1 MKPINSR
8 NVMAM
13 AIMASLATTSV
24 AEITIE
30 EVVVSARKR
39 AENLQEVPI
48 AVTAFTEAQIES
60 AGIQRPADFIS
71 LMPNV
76 TMVDSAN
83 VGDTQV
89 SIRGIVSTRDAEST
103 FAYVVDGVLV
113 TNPNGFNEEL
123 MDVSQIEVLK
133 GPQGALYGRNAV
145 AGAIIVTTNRP
156 DEEFEGKMKV
166 GAGNNG
172 SKNASLTLSGGLA
185 EGVLGRFSLSQR
197 ETDGH
202 YSNALTG
209 ANSVDFLEDT
219 TVRGR
224 VIWDVSEEL
233 SLDFR
238 GGKSE
243 VSGGAI
249 NFNAVF
255 AIPAFA
261 AGFGPSFFKD
271 VNDHEFIFSNN
282 VPGENEQETTE
293 FSMKADWD
301 RDGID
306 VTTVLSYSDLE
317 EYLLSDGTSATFYG
331 YELTDAC
338 QADRATLNNTPT
350 ALGGAGRSDLFGDF
364 FGPFG
369 IFPGNGGA
377 DPDFTGIYG
386 PYTPTACDGYQ
397 YQERNQSDT
406 SLEIRLTSDDD
417 SDVSWIAGVYAAEI
431 EREVVVAYGA
441 DTGNGFLR
449 QGYVSPTGPN
459 PTDLMFSDQFDT
471 SVMAIFGQLEF
482 DISEDMEIAVA
493 GRFDR
498 EERDVRN
505 QVPNEAGSGLN
516 INSSGS
522 INPAFASNPNG
533 IPKRSA
539 TFSQFQPKVTWSW
552 NAAEDLNLYASW
564 GVGFRSGGFNSIGSE
579 ALLDLWYGDT
589 CPSFVPSCGDPGVA
603 VNANLSVQDEYE
615 KEVSTSFEFGSKM
628 EFFDNRLRV
637 NAAVFQTEVE
647 DNQFFEFFAGP
658 FGLMRVV
665 TTIDELEIQGFE
677 MDFNAVVTEN
687 LSVFG
692 GAGFLD
698 SEIIQNDHRPLSE
711 GNEAPQSPDRTYN
724 LGAQFEMAVSSGV
737 EMTARL
743 DWQYVGEMAFHTLQ
757 GEATPTIWQVFNG
770 PGLTQE
776 MSKAKRDAYDTLNAR
791 ISFDAENWGVTIWG
805 RNVLMKSI
813 WKRSFQRLN
822 LVVHLSTQVPRTL
835 MALTLTTGSKIA

>member
-1 MKPINSR
+1 MNITYAKKALVIA
-8 NVMAM
+8 V
-13 AIMASLATTSV
+13 LANFSAASV
-24 AEITIE
+24 AEIAIE

-48 AVTAFTEAQIES
+48 AVTAFTESQIES

-156 DEEFEGKMKV
+156 DEEFEGKVKV

-185 EGVLGRFSLSQR
+185 EGVLGRISVNQR

-209 ANSVDFLEDT
+209 ASSVDFLEDT

-224 VIWDVSEEL
+224 VIWDVNEEL

-238 GGKSE
+238 GGMSE

-306 VTTVLSYSDLE
+306 VTAVLSYSDLE

-338 QADRATLNNTPT
+338 QSDRATLNNTP
-350 ALGGAGRSDLFGDF
+350 AAFGGADRSDLFGDF
-364 FGPFG
+364 FSPFG
-369 IFPGNGGA
+369 VFPGNGGA

-386 PYTPTACDGYQ
+386 PYTPTSCDGYQ

-417 SDVSWIAGVYAAEI
+417 SDISWIAGVYAAEI

-449 QGYVSPTGPN
+449 QSYVAPTGPN

-471 SVMAIFGQLEF
+471 SVVAIFGQLEF
-482 DISEDMEIAVA
+482 DISDDMEIAVA
-493 GRFDR
+493 GRYDR
-498 EERDVRN
+498 EERDVKN

-522 INPAFASNPNG
+522 INPAFAGNPNG
-533 IPKRSA
+533 IPNRSA

-589 CPSFVPSCGDPGVA
+589 CPAFVPSCATGGVA
-603 VNANLSVQDEYE
+603 VDANLGVSDEYK

-637 NAAVFQTEVE
+637 NASVFQTEVE
-647 DNQFFEFFAGP
+647 DSQFFEFFAGP

-687 LSVFG
+687 LSLFG

-698 SEIIQNDHRPLSE
+698 SEITQNDHRPLSE
-711 GNEAPQSPDRTYN
+711 GNEAPQAPDRTYN
-724 LGAQFEMAVSSGV
+724 LGAQFEMAVSDGV

-743 DWQYVGEMAFHTLQ
+743 DWQYVGEVAFHTLQ

-770 PGLTQE
+770 PGLTQD

-805 RNVLMKSI
+805 RNVTDEKYLEEI
-813 WKRSFQRLN
+813 IPAPEFGGSFIHPGAKDSYGIDFNYRF
-822 LVVHLSTQVPRTL
+822 
-835 MALTLTTGSKIA
+835 

>member
-1 MKPINSR
+1 MKPINSK

-13 AIMASLATTSV
+13 AILASVATTSV

-156 DEEFEGKMKV
+156 DEEFEGKVKV

-185 EGVLGRFSLSQR
+185 EGVLGRVSVSQR

-202 YSNALTG
+202 YSNSFTG
-209 ANSVDFLEDT
+209 AKSVDFMEDT

-224 VIWDVSEEL
+224 LIWDVNEEL
-233 SLDFR
+233 SFDVR
-238 GGKSE
+238 AGMSE

-255 AIPAFA
+255 ALPAFA
-261 AGFGPSFFKD
+261 NDFGLGPTFFAD
-271 VNDHEFIFSNN
+271 VNDQEFIFSNN
-282 VPGENEQETTE
+282 VPGENEQETSE
-293 FSMKADWD
+293 FSVKADWD
-301 RDGID
+301 RDGVD
-306 VTTVLSYSDLE
+306 VSLVLSYSDLE

-338 QADRATLNNTPT
+338 QTDRATLNNMPT
-350 ALGGAGRSDLFGDF
+350 EMGGAGRSDLFGDF
-364 FGPFG
+364 FSPFG
-369 IFPGNGGA
+369 VFPSGIGQE
-377 DPDFTGIYG
+377 FTGIYG

-406 SLEIRLTSDDD
+406 SLELRLTSDDD
-417 SDVSWIAGVYAAEI
+417 AEISWIAGVYAAEI
-431 EREVVVAYGA
+431 EREVTVSYGA

-449 QGYVSPTGPN
+449 QGYVGPTGPN

-471 SVMAIFGQLEF
+471 SVMTVFGQLEF
-482 DISEDMEIAVA
+482 DITDDMELAFA
-493 GRFDR
+493 ARYDR
-498 EERDVRN
+498 EERDVTN
-505 QVPNEAGSGLN
+505 QVPNETGSGLL
-516 INSSGS
+516 SQPTGS
-522 INPAFASNPNG
+522 INPAFAANPNG
-533 IPKRSA
+533 IPSRSA

-552 NAAEDLNLYASW
+552 SAAEDLNLYASW

-579 ALLDLWYGDT
+579 ALIDFWYNNNGDGT
-589 CPSFVPSCGDPGVA
+589 KPGALVDGK
-603 VNANLSVQDEYE
+603 LSVKDEYD
-615 KEVSTSFEFGSKM
+615 KEVSTSIEFGSKM

-637 NAAVFQTEVE
+637 NASIFSTDVE
-647 DNQFFEFFAGP
+647 DNQFFEFYAGP

-665 TTIDELEIQGFE
+665 TTIEDLQIQGFE
-677 MDFNAVVTEN
+677 MDFNAVLTEN
-687 LSVFG
+687 LSMFG
-692 GAGFLD
+692 GMGILD
-698 SEIIQNDHRPLSE
+698 SEIKRNNHRPATV
-711 GNEAPQSPDRTYN
+711 GNEAPQAPDRTYN
-724 LGAQFEMAVSSGV
+724 LGAQFETEVSSGIN
-737 EMTARL
+737 MTARL

-757 GEATPTIWQVFNG
+757 GEATPSIWQVFY
-770 PGLTQE
+770 PGASITQDF
-776 MSKAKRDAYDTLNAR
+776 SKAKRDAYDTLNAR

-805 RNVLMKSI
+805 RNVTDEKYLEEI
-813 WKRSFQRLN
+813 IPAPEFGGSF
-822 LVVHLSTQVPRTL
+822 VHPSAKDSYGIDFNYRF
-835 MALTLTTGSKIA
+835 

>member
-1 MKPINSR
+1 MKAINSR

-30 EVVVSARKR
+30 EIVVSARKR

-156 DEEFEGKMKV
+156 DEEFEGKVKV

-185 EGVLGRFSLSQR
+185 EGVLGRVSVSQR

-209 ANSVDFLEDT
+209 ASSVDFLEDT

-224 VIWDVSEEL
+224 VIWDVNEEL

-238 GGKSE
+238 GGMSE

-261 AGFGPSFFKD
+261 AGFGPTFFKD
-271 VNDHEFIFSNN
+271 VNEHEFIFSNN

-293 FSMKADWD
+293 FSIKADWD
-301 RDGID
+301 RDGVD
-306 VTTVLSYSDLE
+306 VTAILSYSDLE

-338 QADRATLNNTPT
+338 QADRATLNNAPT
-350 ALGGAGRSDLFGDF
+350 AFGGADRSDLFGDF

-369 IFPGNGGA
+369 VFPGNGGA

-417 SDVSWIAGVYAAEI
+417 ADISWIAGVYAAEI

-449 QGYVSPTGPN
+449 QGYVGPTGPN

-482 DISEDMEIAVA
+482 DISDDMEIAVA

-603 VNANLSVQDEYE
+603 VDANLSVQDEYK

-770 PGLTQE
+770 PGLTQD

-805 RNVLMKSI
+805 RNVTDEKYLEEI
-813 WKRSFQRLN
+813 IPAPEFGGSFIHPGAKDSYGIDFNYRF
-822 LVVHLSTQVPRTL
+822 
-835 MALTLTTGSKIA
+835 

>member
-1 MKPINSR
+1 MKPINSK

-13 AIMASLATTSV
+13 AILASVATTSV

-156 DEEFEGKMKV
+156 DEEFEGKVKV

-185 EGVLGRFSLSQR
+185 EGVLGRVSVSQR

-202 YSNALTG
+202 YSNSFTG
-209 ANSVDFLEDT
+209 AKSVDFMEDT

-224 VIWDVSEEL
+224 LIWDVNEEL
-233 SLDFR
+233 SFDVR
-238 GGKSE
+238 AGMSE

-255 AIPAFA
+255 ALPAFA
-261 AGFGPSFFKD
+261 NDFGLGPTFFAD
-271 VNDHEFIFSNN
+271 VNDQEFIFSNN
-282 VPGENEQETTE
+282 VPGENEQETSE
-293 FSMKADWD
+293 FSVKADWD
-301 RDGID
+301 RDGVD
-306 VTTVLSYSDLE
+306 VSLVLSYSDLE

-338 QADRATLNNTPT
+338 QTDRATLNNMPT
-350 ALGGAGRSDLFGDF
+350 EMGGAGRSDLFGDF
-364 FGPFG
+364 FSPFG
-369 IFPGNGGA
+369 VFPSGIGQE
-377 DPDFTGIYG
+377 FTGIYG

-406 SLEIRLTSDDD
+406 SLELRLTSDDD
-417 SDVSWIAGVYAAEI
+417 AEISWIAGVYAAEI
-431 EREVVVAYGA
+431 EREVTVSYGA

-449 QGYVSPTGPN
+449 QGYVGPTGPN

-471 SVMAIFGQLEF
+471 SVMAVFGQLEF
-482 DISEDMEIAVA
+482 DITDDMELAFA
-493 GRFDR
+493 ARYDR
-498 EERDVRN
+498 EERDVTN
-505 QVPNEAGSGLN
+505 QVPNETGSGLL
-516 INSSGS
+516 SQPTGS
-522 INPAFASNPNG
+522 INPAFAANPNG
-533 IPKRSA
+533 IPSRSA

-552 NAAEDLNLYASW
+552 SAAEDLNLYASW

-579 ALLDLWYGDT
+579 ALIDFWYNNNGDGT
-589 CPSFVPSCGDPGVA
+589 NPGALVDGK
-603 VNANLSVQDEYE
+603 LSVKDEYD
-615 KEVSTSFEFGSKM
+615 KEVSTSIEFGSKM

-637 NAAVFQTEVE
+637 NASIFSTDVE
-647 DNQFFEFFAGP
+647 DNQFFEFYAGP

-665 TTIDELEIQGFE
+665 TTIEDLQIQGFE
-677 MDFNAVVTEN
+677 MDFNAVLTEN
-687 LSVFG
+687 LSMFG
-692 GAGFLD
+692 GMGILD
-698 SEIIQNDHRPLSE
+698 SEIKRNNHRPATV
-711 GNEAPQSPDRTYN
+711 GNEAPQAPDRTYN
-724 LGAQFEMAVSSGV
+724 LGAQFETEVSSGIN
-737 EMTARL
+737 MTARL

-757 GEATPTIWQVFNG
+757 GEATPSIWQVFY
-770 PGLTQE
+770 PGASITQDF
-776 MSKAKRDAYDTLNAR
+776 SKAKRDAYDTLNAR

-805 RNVLMKSI
+805 RNVTDEKYLEEI
-813 WKRSFQRLN
+813 IPAPEFGGSF
-822 LVVHLSTQVPRTL
+822 VHPSAKDSYGIDFNYRF
-835 MALTLTTGSKIA
+835 

>member
-1 MKPINSR
+1 MKAINSK
-8 NVMAM
+8 NVI
-13 AIMASLATTSV
+13 AIAILASIATTSV

-48 AVTAFTEAQIES
+48 AVTAFTAAQIES

-156 DEEFEGKMKV
+156 DEEFEGKVKV

-172 SKNASLTLSGGLA
+172 STNASLTLNGGLA
-185 EGVLGRFSLSQR
+185 EGVLGRVSVSQR

-202 YSNALTG
+202 YSNSFTG
-209 ANSVDFLEDT
+209 ANSVDFMEDT

-224 VIWDVSEEL
+224 LIWDVNAEL
-233 SLDFR
+233 SFDFR
-238 GGKSE
+238 AGMSE

-255 AIPAFA
+255 ALPAFA
-261 AGFGPSFFKD
+261 NDFNLGPSFFAD
-271 VNDHEFIFSNN
+271 VNDQEFIFSNN
-282 VPGENEQETTE
+282 VPGENEQETSE
-293 FSMKADWD
+293 FSVKADWD
-301 RDGID
+301 RDGVD
-306 VTTVLSYSDLE
+306 VSVVLSYSDLE

-338 QADRATLNNTPT
+338 QADRATLNNMPT
-350 ALGGAGRSDLFGDF
+350 AIGGAGRSDLFGEF
-364 FGPFG
+364 FSPFG
-369 IFPGNGGA
+369 VFPSGIDQEFA
-377 DPDFTGIYG
+377 GIYG

-406 SLEIRLTSDDD
+406 SLEVRLTSDDD
-417 SDVSWIAGVYAAEI
+417 AEVSWIAGVYAAEI
-431 EREVVVAYGA
+431 ERQVVVAYGA

-449 QGYVSPTGPN
+449 QAYVPATGPN
-459 PTDLMFSDQFDT
+459 PTDLLFDDQFDT
-471 SVMAIFGQLEF
+471 SVMAVFGQLEF
-482 DISEDMEIAVA
+482 DITDDMEVA
-493 GRFDR
+493 FAARYDR
-498 EERDVRN
+498 EERDVNN

-516 INSSGS
+516 VNSTGS
-522 INPAFASNPNG
+522 INPAFAANPGG
-533 IPKRSA
+533 IPNRSA
-539 TFSQFQPKVTWSW
+539 TFSHFQPKVTWSW
-552 NAAEDLNLYASW
+552 NAAEDMNLYASW

-579 ALLDLWYGDT
+579 ALIDFWYNDNGDGT
-589 CPSFVPSCGDPGVA
+589 NPGALVDGE
-603 VNANLSVQDEYE
+603 LSVKDEYD
-615 KEVSTSFEFGSKM
+615 KEVSTSIEFGSKM

-637 NAAVFQTEVE
+637 NASIFSTDVE
-647 DNQFFEFFAGP
+647 DNQFFEFYAGP

-665 TTIDELEIQGFE
+665 TTIEDLQIQGFE
-677 MDFNAVVTEN
+677 MDFNAVLTEN
-687 LSVFG
+687 LSMFG
-692 GAGFLD
+692 GMGILD
-698 SEIIQNDHRPLSE
+698 SEIKRNNHRPLTV
-711 GNEAPQSPDRTYN
+711 GNEAPQAPDRTYN
-724 LGAQFEMAVSSGV
+724 LGAQFETEVSSGINL
-737 EMTARL
+737 TARL

-757 GEATPTIWQVFNG
+757 GEATPSIWQVFY
-770 PGLTQE
+770 PGASITQDF
-776 MSKAKRDAYDTLNAR
+776 SKAKRDAYDTLNAR
-791 ISFDAENWGVTIWG
+791 ISVDGENWGVTIWG
-805 RNVLMKSI
+805 RNVTDEKYLEEI
-813 WKRSFQRLN
+813 IPAPEFGGSFIHPGAKDSYGIDFNYRF
-822 LVVHLSTQVPRTL
+822 
-835 MALTLTTGSKIA
+835 

>member
-1 MKPINSR
+1 MKAINSK

-13 AIMASLATTSV
+13 AILASLATTSV

-48 AVTAFTEAQIES
+48 AVTAFTASQIES

-156 DEEFEGKMKV
+156 DEEFEGKVKV

-185 EGVLGRFSLSQR
+185 EGVLGRVSVSQR

-209 ANSVDFLEDT
+209 AKSVDFMEDT

-224 VIWDVSEEL
+224 LIWDVNEEL

-238 GGKSE
+238 AGMSE

-301 RDGID
+301 RDGVDISAI
-306 VTTVLSYSDLE
+306 LSYSDLE

-338 QADRATLNNTPT
+338 QSDRATLNNTP
-350 ALGGAGRSDLFGDF
+350 AGLGGADRTDLFGDF

-369 IFPGNGGA
+369 VFPGNNGA

-431 EREVVVAYGA
+431 EREAIVAYGA

-449 QGYVSPTGPN
+449 QGYVAPSGPN

-471 SVMAIFGQLEF
+471 SVVAIFGQLEF
-482 DISEDMEIAVA
+482 DISDDMEIAVA
-493 GRFDR
+493 GRYDR
-498 EERDVRN
+498 EARDVRN

-522 INPAFASNPNG
+522 INPAFAANPNG

-589 CPSFVPSCGDPGVA
+589 CPSFVPTCGDPGVA
-603 VNANLSVQDEYE
+603 VDANLSVSDEYQ

-647 DNQFFEFFAGP
+647 DNQFFEFYAGP

-677 MDFNAVVTEN
+677 MDFNAVITEN
-687 LSVFG
+687 LSLFG

-711 GNEAPQSPDRTYN
+711 GNEAPQAPDRTYN
-724 LGAQFEMAVSSGV
+724 LGAQFEMAVSDGI

-770 PGLTQE
+770 PGLTQD

-805 RNVLMKSI
+805 RNVTDEKYLEEI
-813 WKRSFQRLN
+813 IPAPEFGGSFIHPGAKDSYGIDFNYRF
-822 LVVHLSTQVPRTL
+822 
-835 MALTLTTGSKIA
+835 

>member
-505 QVPNEAGSGLN
+505 QVPNEAGSELN

-770 PGLTQE
+770 PGLTQD

-805 RNVLMKSI
+805 RNVTDEKYLEEI
-813 WKRSFQRLN
+813 IPAPEFGGSFIHPGAKDSYGVDFNYRF
-822 LVVHLSTQVPRTL
+822 
-835 MALTLTTGSKIA
+835 

>member
-1 MKPINSR
+1 MKAINSR

-48 AVTAFTEAQIES
+48 AVTAFTASQIES

-156 DEEFEGKMKV
+156 DEEFEGKVKV

-185 EGVLGRFSLSQR
+185 EGVLGRVSVSQR

-209 ANSVDFLEDT
+209 AKSVDFMEDT

-224 VIWDVSEEL
+224 LNWDVNEEL

-238 GGKSE
+238 AGMSE

-301 RDGID
+301 RDGVDISAI
-306 VTTVLSYSDLE
+306 LSYSDLE

-338 QADRATLNNTPT
+338 QSDRATLNNTP
-350 ALGGAGRSDLFGDF
+350 AGLGGADRTDLFGDF

-369 IFPGNGGA
+369 VFPGNNGA

-431 EREVVVAYGA
+431 EREAIVAYGA

-449 QGYVSPTGPN
+449 QGYVAPSGPN

-471 SVMAIFGQLEF
+471 SVVAIFGQLEF
-482 DISEDMEIAVA
+482 DISDDMEIAVA
-493 GRFDR
+493 GRYDR
-498 EERDVRN
+498 EARDVRN

-522 INPAFASNPNG
+522 INPAFAANPNG

-589 CPSFVPSCGDPGVA
+589 CPSFVPTCGDPGVA
-603 VNANLSVQDEYE
+603 VDANLSVSDEYK

-647 DNQFFEFFAGP
+647 DNQFFEFYAGP

-677 MDFNAVVTEN
+677 MDFNAVISEN
-687 LSVFG
+687 LSLFG

-711 GNEAPQSPDRTYN
+711 GNEAPQAPDRTYN
-724 LGAQFEMAVSSGV
+724 LGAQFEMAVSDGI

-770 PGLTQE
+770 PGLTQD

-805 RNVLMKSI
+805 RNVTDEKYLEEI
-813 WKRSFQRLN
+813 IPAPEFGGSFIHPGAKDSYGIDFNYRF
-822 LVVHLSTQVPRTL
+822 
-835 MALTLTTGSKIA
+835 

>member
-1 MKPINSR
+1 MKAINSR

-145 AGAIIVTTNRP
+145 AGAIIVSTNRP
-156 DEEFEGKMKV
+156 DEEFEGKVKV

-185 EGVLGRFSLSQR
+185 EGVLGRVSVSQR

-209 ANSVDFLEDT
+209 ASSVDFLEDT

-224 VIWDVSEEL
+224 VIWDVNEEL

-238 GGKSE
+238 GGMSE

-261 AGFGPSFFKD
+261 AGYGPSFFKD
-271 VNDHEFIFSNN
+271 VNEHEFIFSNN

-293 FSMKADWD
+293 FSIKADWD
-301 RDGID
+301 RDGVD
-306 VTTVLSYSDLE
+306 VTAILSYSDLE

-338 QADRATLNNTPT
+338 QADRATLNNAPT
-350 ALGGAGRSDLFGDF
+350 ALGGADRSDLFGDF

-369 IFPGNGGA
+369 VFPGNGGA

-417 SDVSWIAGVYAAEI
+417 ADISWIAGVYAAEI

-449 QGYVSPTGPN
+449 QGYVGPTGPN

-482 DISEDMEIAVA
+482 DISDDMEIAVA

-539 TFSQFQPKVTWSW
+539 TFSQFQPKVTWNW

-603 VNANLSVQDEYE
+603 VDANLSVQDEYK

-770 PGLTQE
+770 PGLTQD

-805 RNVLMKSI
+805 RNVTDEKYLEEI
-813 WKRSFQRLN
+813 IPAPEFGGSFIHPGAKDSYGIDFNYRF
-822 LVVHLSTQVPRTL
+822 
-835 MALTLTTGSKIA
+835 

>member
-1 MKPINSR
+1 MKVINSR

-13 AIMASLATTSV
+13 AVMASLATTSV

-145 AGAIIVTTNRP
+145 AGAIIVSTNRP
-156 DEEFEGKMKV
+156 DEEFEGKVKV

-185 EGVLGRFSLSQR
+185 EGVLGRVSVSQR

-209 ANSVDFLEDT
+209 ASSVDFLEDT

-224 VIWDVSEEL
+224 VIWDVNEEL

-238 GGKSE
+238 GGMSE

-261 AGFGPSFFKD
+261 AGYGPSFFKD
-271 VNDHEFIFSNN
+271 VNEHEFIFSNN

-293 FSMKADWD
+293 FSIKADWD
-301 RDGID
+301 RDGVD
-306 VTTVLSYSDLE
+306 VTAILSYSDLE

-338 QADRATLNNTPT
+338 QADRATLNNAPT
-350 ALGGAGRSDLFGDF
+350 ALGGADRSDLFGDF

-369 IFPGNGGA
+369 VFPGNGGA

-417 SDVSWIAGVYAAEI
+417 ADISWIAGVYAAEI

-449 QGYVSPTGPN
+449 QGYVGPTGPN

-482 DISEDMEIAVA
+482 DISDDMEIAVA

-539 TFSQFQPKVTWSW
+539 TFSQFQPKVTWNW

-603 VNANLSVQDEYE
+603 VDANLSVQDEYK

-770 PGLTQE
+770 PGLTQD

-805 RNVLMKSI
+805 RNVTDEKYLEEI
-813 WKRSFQRLN
+813 IPAPEFGGSFIHPGAKDSYGIDFNYRF
-822 LVVHLSTQVPRTL
+822 
-835 MALTLTTGSKIA
+835 

>member
-1 MKPINSR
+1 MKAINSR

-13 AIMASLATTSV
+13 AILASVATTSV

-30 EVVVSARKR
+30 EIVVSARKR

-48 AVTAFTEAQIES
+48 AVTAFTEAQIKS

-156 DEEFEGKMKV
+156 DEEFEGKVKV
-166 GAGNNG
+166 GTGNNG

-185 EGVLGRFSLSQR
+185 EGVLGRISVSQR

-209 ANSVDFLEDT
+209 ASSVDFLEDT

-224 VIWDVSEEL
+224 VIWDVNEEL

-238 GGKSE
+238 GGMSE

-271 VNDHEFIFSNN
+271 VNEHEFIFSNN

-293 FSMKADWD
+293 FSVKADWD
-301 RDGID
+301 RDGVD
-306 VTTVLSYSDLE
+306 VTAVLSYSDLE

-338 QADRATLNNTPT
+338 QSDRATLNNTP
-350 ALGGAGRSDLFGDF
+350 AGLGGADRSDLFGDF

-369 IFPGNGGA
+369 VFPGNGGA
-377 DPDFTGIYG
+377 APDFTGIYG
-386 PYTPTACDGYQ
+386 PYTPSACDGYQ

-417 SDVSWIAGVYAAEI
+417 SDISWIAGVYAAEI

-449 QGYVSPTGPN
+449 QGYVAPTGPN

-493 GRFDR
+493 GRYDR

-522 INPAFASNPNG
+522 INPAFAGNPNG
-533 IPKRSA
+533 IPNRSA

-552 NAAEDLNLYASW
+552 NAAEDLNVYASW

-589 CPSFVPSCGDPGVA
+589 CPVFVPSCGAPGVA
-603 VNANLSVQDEYE
+603 VDANLGVSDEYK
-615 KEVSTSFEFGSKM
+615 KEVSTSFELGSKM
-628 EFFDNRLRV
+628 EFFDSRLRV
-637 NAAVFQTEVE
+637 NVAAFKTEVE

-687 LSVFG
+687 LSLFG

-711 GNEAPQSPDRTYN
+711 GNEAPQAPDRTYN
-724 LGAQFEMAVSSGV
+724 LGAQFEMAVSDGV

-770 PGLTQE
+770 PGLTQD

-805 RNVLMKSI
+805 RNVTDEKYLEEI
-813 WKRSFQRLN
+813 IPAPEFGGSFIHPGAKDSYGIDFNYRF
-822 LVVHLSTQVPRTL
+822 
-835 MALTLTTGSKIA
+835 

>member
-1 MKPINSR
+1 MKPISSR

-48 AVTAFTEAQIES
+48 AVTAFTAAQIES

-156 DEEFEGKMKV
+156 DEEFEGKVKV

-172 SKNASLTLSGGLA
+172 SKNASLTLSGGLT
-185 EGVLGRFSLSQR
+185 EGVLGRISVNQR

-224 VIWDVSEEL
+224 LIWDVNEEL

-238 GGKSE
+238 GGLSE

-261 AGFGPSFFKD
+261 AGFGPSFFAD

-306 VTTVLSYSDLE
+306 VTAVLSYSDLE

-331 YELTDAC
+331 YELTEAC
-338 QADRATLNNTPT
+338 QSDRATLNNTP
-350 ALGGAGRSDLFGDF
+350 AGFGGADRSDLFGDF
-364 FGPFG
+364 FSPFG
-369 IFPGNGGA
+369 VFPGNAGA

-449 QGYVSPTGPN
+449 QSYVAPAGPN

-471 SVMAIFGQLEF
+471 SVVAIFGQLEF
-482 DISEDMEIAVA
+482 DISDDMEIAVA
-493 GRFDR
+493 GRYDR

-522 INPAFASNPNG
+522 INPAFAGNPDG
-533 IPKRSA
+533 IPNRSA

-589 CPSFVPSCGDPGVA
+589 CPAFVPSCATGGVA
-603 VNANLSVQDEYE
+603 VDANLGVTDEYK

-637 NAAVFQTEVE
+637 NASVFQTEVE
-647 DNQFFEFFAGP
+647 DSQFFEFFAGP

-687 LSVFG
+687 LSLFG

-698 SEIIQNDHRPLSE
+698 SEITQNDHRPLSE
-711 GNEAPQSPDRTYN
+711 GNEAPQAPDRTYN
-724 LGAQFEMAVSSGV
+724 LGAQFEMAVSDGV

-743 DWQYVGEMAFHTLQ
+743 DWQYVGEVAFHTLQ

-770 PGLTQE
+770 PGLTQD

-805 RNVLMKSI
+805 RNVTDEKYLEEI
-813 WKRSFQRLN
+813 IPAPEFGGSFIHPGAKDSYGIDFNYRF
-822 LVVHLSTQVPRTL
+822 
-835 MALTLTTGSKIA
+835 